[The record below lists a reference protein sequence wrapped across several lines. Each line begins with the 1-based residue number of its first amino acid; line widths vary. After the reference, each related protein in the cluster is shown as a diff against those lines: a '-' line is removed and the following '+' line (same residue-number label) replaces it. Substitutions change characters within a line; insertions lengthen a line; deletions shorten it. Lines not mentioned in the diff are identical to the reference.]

1 VLTIIRTAGSGGR
14 RLWVTGSPNAA
25 YQIEASDDLVTWI
38 SLGTIQE
45 PTGVGSFIDPT
56 AAEHPQ
62 RFYRA
67 ARTR

>member
-1 VLTIIRTAGSGGR
+1 M
-14 RLWVTGSPNAA
+14 
-25 YQIEASDDLVTWI
+25 WI
-38 SLGTIQE
+38 SIGTVQE